1 MKPVQGQIVAEVH
14 MDLGVRTPL
23 IRVCIGL
30 AIALFAAAAPM
41 RGGAAPSFVIVGN
54 TSIGG
59 FHPYKMNGRLSQAIA
74 VFGQPSTI
82 RRRTIDGISA
92 CVANWPEIGLSMSFF
107 PYARTCLPRGSCFN
121 WAIVT
126 GRRWR
131 TAKGLTLT
139 DSRWRLYQLYP
150 KATAR
155 GQWRVLL
162 IRPGLEGT
170 YSALSAKLIRLRVA
184 AFKVEAGSCEAF
196 AP

>member
-1 MKPVQGQIVAEVH
+1 
-14 MDLGVRTPL
+14 MDLRVPTPL

-30 AIALFAAAAPM
+30 AIALLAAEAAAAAPVHS
-41 RGGAAPSFVIVGN
+41 RATPSFVIVGN
-54 TSIGG
+54 RSIGG

-92 CVANWPEIGLSMSFF
+92 CIANWPEIGLSMSFF
-107 PYARTCLPRGSCFN
+107 PYARTCLPRRSCFN
-121 WAIVT
+121 RAIVT
-126 GRRWR
+126 LRRWR
-131 TAKGLTLT
+131 TAKGLRLT
-139 DSRWRLYQLYP
+139 DSRRRLYQLYP

-162 IRPGLEGT
+162 MRPGLEGT

-184 AFKVEAGSCEAF
+184 AFRVEAGSCEAF
-196 AP
+196 FP